1 MDADFHSDLLNRS
14 SEKFIEMQKRIR
26 SSVSEVFFNSC
37 EAGFLLF
44 VCRTLAREII

>member
-26 SSVSEVFFNSC
+26 SSVSEVFSIRAKLVSC
-37 EAGFLLF
+37 YLSAVLLPGK
-44 VCRTLAREII
+44 